1 MRVKELMT
9 APVDS
14 IESTHTLAEAARRM
28 AEADIGALPV
38 LSEGKLVGIVTDRD
52 IAMRGV
58 AAGMSVHASVR
69 RVMSENVAT
78 CSPNDDLET
87 ALALMSREQIRRMP
101 VCNLDDELVG
111 IVALADAARRDPIKD
126 EVTETLA
133 DICEPSGQHCQAPV
147 FA

>member
-1 MRVKELMT
+1 MRVQELMT
-9 APVDS
+9 APVES
-14 IESTHTLAEAARRM
+14 IESTNTLAEAARLM

-38 LSEGKLVGIVTDRD
+38 LSEGKLIGIVTDRD
-52 IAMRGV
+52 IAVRGV

-69 RVMSENVAT
+69 RVMSQKVAT
-78 CSPNDDLET
+78 CSPTDDVET

-111 IVALADAARRDPIKD
+111 IVALADAARRDPIKE

-133 DICEPSGQHCQAPV
+133 DICEPNGLHRRARV